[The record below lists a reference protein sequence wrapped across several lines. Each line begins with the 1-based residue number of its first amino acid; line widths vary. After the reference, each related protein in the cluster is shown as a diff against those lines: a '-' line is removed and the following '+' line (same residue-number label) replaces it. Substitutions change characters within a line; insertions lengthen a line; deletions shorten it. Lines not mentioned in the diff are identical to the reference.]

1 MMLSHPA
8 TLTLVKPQTGEMVF
22 GLHAIHAGRAYD
34 QWQRLNCYSA
44 LWIESG
50 QGTLR
55 VDLADYRYEPQ
66 TILFFAPYQPFRLL
80 PEGSPAGTALHFHPD
95 FFCIEKHKAEV
106 ACNGVLFN
114 NLYQPPVVA
123 LSPGDVRAFEDLY
136 EKMRAAL
143 QHPEI
148 AQAELLVAYLK
159 ILLIQASRIKIN
171 QHPQAATDTAGSEE
185 PFVLQKLKDLIEK
198 HYRQKHTPGAYADL
212 LHLTPKALGKIT
224 KAHFNKTLTELIGER
239 IVIEA
244 KRELYLTGKP
254 VKQIAYELGFGDEY
268 YFSRFFK
275 KNAAVSPQTYREKV
289 GYDRAGNSSISL
301 LHPSMSG
308 RQPVL

>member
-1 MMLSHPA
+1 SGRG
-8 TLTLVKPQTGEMVF
+8 TVK
-22 GLHAIHAGRAYD
+22 
-34 QWQRLNCYSA
+34 S
-44 LWIESG
+44 
-50 QGTLR
+50 
-55 VDLADYRYEPQ
+55 DLAEYPYGPH
-66 TILFFAPYQPFRLL
+66 TVLFFSPYQPFRLR
-80 PEGSPAGTALHFHPD
+80 PAGGVAGTALHFHPD

-114 NLYQPPVVA
+114 NIYQPPGIV
-123 LSPGDVRAFEDLY
+123 LSPGDVRTFEDLY
-136 EKMRAAL
+136 EKMRAEM
-143 QHPEI
+143 QHPAI
-148 AQAELLVAYLK
+148 AQTELLVAYLK

-171 QHPQAATDTAGSEE
+171 QHPQAATDAAGSEE
-185 PFVLQKLKDLIEK
+185 PFVLQKLKELIEK

-212 LHLTPKALGKIT
+212 LHITPKALGKIA
-224 KAHFNKTLTELIGER
+224 KAHFHKTLTELIGER

-289 GYDRAGNSSISL
+289 GYDRAGSLSIPPP
-301 LHPSMSG
+301 HPSMSG
-308 RQPVL
+308 RHPTL